1 MMTENRRRINELET
15 LVHQL
20 SWNDAFGCHTR
31 AGFEKMVWPAIAAR
45 VKWLIFFDVDGVH
58 AMNEQY
64 GNYDHFDAIMK
75 EVLSIVRGTDY
86 VAGQFK
92 SGDEFLIALTERVDG
107 QAIDPQGLVARLA
120 MALASHGM
128 SATFAVVP
136 VKSTDLLENVQPAI
150 DKVYEAKKARGV
162 SR

>member
-1 MMTENRRRINELET
+1 MMTKNQQRIAELET
-15 LVHQL
+15 LVHRL
-20 SWNDAFGCHTR
+20 SWNESFGCHTR
-31 AGFEKMVWPAIAAR
+31 GGFQEMIWPAIAPRA
-45 VKWLIFFDVDGVH
+45 KWLIFFDVDGVH

-64 GNYDHFDAIMK
+64 GDYDHFDAIMK

-107 QAIDPQGLVARLA
+107 QSLDPQGLVARLA
-120 MALASHGM
+120 MELASHGM
-128 SATFAVVP
+128 SATFAIVP

-150 DKVYEAKKARGV
+150 EKVYEAKKARGV
-162 SR
+162 GR